1 MDETVSVDRMPRLS
15 YLIARL
21 DRLLRAEM
29 AIALDPHGLS
39 VPQYTVLSVLR
50 SRSGL
55 SNAQL
60 ARRSYVTPQAMHQIL
75 TSLDTAGL
83 VVREESEDHKRIR
96 LARLTAGGLEL
107 LARCDDVVDALEDQ
121 AFSNLSS
128 SDRRVLRTLVERT
141 VAPDPRAHRVRVS
154 PDDHST

>member
-1 MDETVSVDRMPRLS
+1 VTTDAEPEPRLS

-29 AIALDPHGLS
+29 ADALSDFGLS

-75 TSLDTAGL
+75 TSLETAGL
-83 VVREESEDHKRIR
+83 VVREEAGDHKHVR
-96 LARLTAGGLEL
+96 LASLTGRGQTLLDGCDTAVDGLE
-107 LARCDDVVDALEDQ
+107 DE
-121 AFSNLSS
+121 AFASLSPS
-128 SDRRVLRTLVERT
+128 ERHLLRTLVGRSIPGRT
-141 VAPDPRAHRVRVS
+141 PSDRSVPPGA
-154 PDDHST
+154 HST